1 MADGAEQVTDFE
13 RGKQLLLE
21 GLEEFIR
28 LYFSYL
34 KAIEGLKLHLED
46 PQLITLGLNSLLSSI
61 REAKSPDEIQ
71 ESIRQTGEFW
81 KLLGVTR
88 AE

>member
-21 GLEEFIR
+21 GIEEFIR

-34 KAIEGLKLHLED
+34 KAIEGLKLHVEE
-46 PQLITLGLNSLLSSI
+46 PQLITLGLDSLLSSI
-61 REAKSPDEIQ
+61 REGQKP
-71 ESIRQTGEFW
+71 R
-81 KLLGVTR
+81 
-88 AE
+88 